1 MPFVVGVRWS
11 FRGNG
16 ARAFGARESADSSA
30 IGATEDAASG
40 RAAWP
45 DGTTAFRQS
54 LLEADDGR
62 RARTLSFVNDAVALC
77 ADAAARWHDSWL
89 TSLGVRTER
98 DGDAWRAVDPPPFI
112 YFGAIT
118 LGPETP
124 PEAVGDAPG
133 SVCDAWQTLDLAPHG
148 FRVWRKEPW
157 FQRPA
162 GEVKVVVP
170 PELEV
175 VRVTTPAEV
184 EEFEAVSVRGFD
196 NEEATIE
203 PGMFHPTTILA
214 DPAMKMF
221 IGRVDGKPV
230 AAAMGYETEV
240 AVGVFGVTTVASARR
255 RGYGAA
261 VTRAAMLTETGLPS
275 ILAPSEMGE
284 NVYRRL
290 GFEPVGA
297 LSIWTKR
304 V

>member
-98 DGDAWRAVDPPPFI
+98 DGDAWRAVDPP
-112 YFGAIT
+112 
-118 LGPETP
+118 
-124 PEAVGDAPG
+124 
-133 SVCDAWQTLDLAPHG
+133 
-148 FRVWRKEPW
+148 PW